1 MALLIAVLTVFS
13 LWLPA
18 PLLEL
23 LRRAADIIR
32 GSP

>member
-1 MALLIAVLTVFS
+1 MALLIALLAVLS

-23 LRRAADIIR
+23 LRRAAALIG